1 MLKSIALLAYLTFA
15 CAQTTFAQLAN
26 PLEQLRAKNVA
37 GVEEEFSALQKRFE
51 TGEASEYEL
60 LDAYKV
66 FYQRDDR
73 HRPELDE
80 WIESFPNSS
89 SAYLARGVY
98 YRKLGEFRRGAE
110 YSSQVPSENLVYM
123 EKMFAASKPDLEM
136 ALHLNPKSYLAAL
149 NLLNI
154 ALFQSD
160 DRAADKYL
168 TLGNAVLPT
177 NFIVRARYL
186 IGLAP
191 KWGGSHKSMEEFIAH
206 CRSQGLA
213 QDKVDL
219 LNAIRIDDQGTV
231 AEESGNFKQARAEYK
246 RALVL
251 ARSAGKRFR
260 QDYLGSSARICG
272 EPEHRGQDYCR

>member
-1 MLKSIALLAYLTFA
+1 MLKSIALLVYLAFA
-15 CAQTTFAQLAN
+15 CAQPTFAQFAN
-26 PLEQLRAKNVA
+26 PLEQLRSNNVA
-37 GVEEEFSALQKRFE
+37 GVEEAFFELQKRFE
-51 TGEASEYEL
+51 TGEASEYDL
-60 LDAYKV
+60 LDAYKA
-66 FYQRDDR
+66 FYQRDDE

-80 WIESFPNSS
+80 WIKRFPNSS

-110 YSSQVPSENLVYM
+110 YSSQVPRENLVYM

-160 DRAADKYL
+160 DRAADQYL
-168 TLGNAVLPT
+168 TLGNAVLPS

-206 CRSQGLA
+206 CRSQGLP
-213 QDKVDL
+213 QEKVDM

-231 AEESGNFKQARAEYK
+231 AEESGNFKQARAEFK

-251 ARSAGKRFR
+251 ARPAGKRFR

-272 EPEHRGQDYCR
+272 EPEHSGQDYCR